1 MLIQKMH
8 QNSYSLSK
16 DEFDLENENIRFLK
30 KLKYSIKCESREKYK
45 FTLQYCLS
53 HSFQTQPNSNWPNVV
68 SRQCSLGNNGLDHP

>member
-1 MLIQKMH
+1 MH

-45 FTLQYCLS
+45 FTLQYFVYLI
-53 HSFQTQPNSNWPNVV
+53 HSKHNLT
-68 SRQCSLGNNGLDHP
+68 LIGLM